1 MKKNITRLILM
12 WTTWAFVCSAQA
24 DAPKRQI
31 ENQKLE
37 IFDTGLGVRNCCSL
51 SKAGIW
57 LSNDL
62 FAMTSSEDVPHAAE
76 KHFLQVMLVDLKTK
90 TSRVLVDAGQL
101 VCWNP
106 ERQIANIQ
114 KTYSSPTGDIKY
126 DLIHLDAQGQVGAK
140 SDKADINPYFCQP
153 NVSLPPRNFL
163 SILLREPDGYIQLS
177 APGEPYKDDKTAIWM
192 RPGKAPLDLNL
203 RADEVN
209 GAGNNL
215 GNYLAYSQKYL
226 LNTWDSQGSSNTDR
240 RLGGASW
247 NRPYDLTPYRL
258 MALDGSIEEMPYP
271 KIIFEYGIKR
281 FGYFLPTPAGVLIS
295 TNNLFL
301 LQGEQLTRIWPRPGL
316 FGGIKPEVIDSLVL
330 SPDGCKVAFR
340 HFADSKYTTPKS
352 VTILTLCQKA

>member
-1 MKKNITRLILM
+1 MQKNITRLILM
-12 WTTWAFVCSAQA
+12 WTACAFVCSAQA

-37 IFDTGLGVRNCCSL
+37 IFDTGLGVRNCCDFL
-51 SKAGIW
+51 KAGTW

-62 FAMTSSEDVPHAAE
+62 FAMTSTKDVPDAAK
-76 KHFLQVMLVDLKTK
+76 KHLLQVMLVDVKTR

-106 ERQIANIQ
+106 ERQIASIQ

-126 DLIHLDAQGQVGAK
+126 DLIHLDAQGHVGVR
-140 SDKADINPYFCQP
+140 SDKVDINPYFCQP
-153 NVSLPPRNFL
+153 EGSLRPKSSL
-163 SILLREPDGYIQLS
+163 SMLLREPDGYIQLS
-177 APGEPYKDDKTAIWM
+177 APGAPYQHDKTAIWM
-192 RPGKAPLDLNL
+192 RPGKAPLDLNV
-203 RADEVN
+203 RVDEVY
-209 GAGNNL
+209 GAGNSL

-226 LNTWDSQGSSNTDR
+226 LNTWDSQGDSDTDR
-240 RLGGASW
+240 RRAGASW

-281 FGYFLPTPAGVLIS
+281 FAFLLPTPVGVLIS
-295 TNNLFL
+295 SNNLFL
-301 LQGEQLTRIWPRPGL
+301 LQGEQLTRIWPRPGI
-316 FGGIKPEVIDSLVL
+316 FGGIKPEVIDGLVL
-330 SPDGCKVAFR
+330 SPDGCKVAFH
-340 HFADSKYTTPKS
+340 HFTDSKKTTPQS